1 MTATAPRDTPS
12 RRRLLTAGAG
22 AAAAFAAAAASGC
35 APEPRSRP
43 AVAPGASARPEPRQ
57 PGVTTPQRRAAL
69 VLSYD
74 LVPGLGGSAGVRAL
88 REVFARWTPRGTES
102 VAVTVG
108 VGPALPGRLGVP
120 APGGLR
126 ELPAFPG
133 DRLEAGRC
141 GGDVLLKVCA
151 DEQAA
156 VASAAER
163 LTRLAAGTLRVRWR
177 QRGFL
182 PATPA
187 GQTPRNLLGFK
198 DGSAQPTPEE
208 CERWV
213 WGADGS
219 TFLVVRRIHIRVD
232 DFTGLALGRQEEV
245 IGRRRASGAPIGG
258 RREHD
263 EVDIF
268 AKTPEGRY
276 VLPLHSHVRA
286 ASPRPDGGARMLRR
300 GYSYDE
306 GPADRGLL
314 FLGFMKD
321 PALFVRVQERLA
333 ARDELSRFIE
343 HRGSAVAYVL
353 PGAGPRAALGRGFL
367 G

>member
-12 RRRLLTAGAG
+12 RRRFLATGAVG
-22 AAAAFAAAAASGC
+22 AALAAASGC
-35 APEPRSRP
+35 SPEPRRR
-43 AVAPGASARPEPRQ
+43 SAAGSEAGTGVRQ
-57 PGVTTPQRRAAL
+57 SGVTSPQQRAAL

-74 LVPGLGGSAGVRAL
+74 LVPGLSGPAGARAL
-88 REVFARWTPRGTES
+88 REVFARWAFPRS
-102 VAVTVG
+102 VTVTVG
-108 VGPALPGRLGVP
+108 VGPALPARLGVP
-120 APGGLR
+120 VPVGLR
-126 ELPAFPG
+126 ELPGFPG
-133 DRLEAGRC
+133 DRLDSGWC
-141 GGDVLLKVCA
+141 GGDVLVKVGA
-151 DEQAA
+151 DDHVTTAVEAA
-156 VASAAER
+156 R

-182 PATPA
+182 PVTPA
-187 GQTPRNLLGFK
+187 GETPRNLLGFK

-213 WGADGS
+213 WGADGG

-232 DFTGLALGRQEEV
+232 DFARLALGRQEEV

-306 GPADRGLL
+306 GPDDRGLL

-353 PGAGPRAALGRGFL
+353 PGAGPREALGTPLL